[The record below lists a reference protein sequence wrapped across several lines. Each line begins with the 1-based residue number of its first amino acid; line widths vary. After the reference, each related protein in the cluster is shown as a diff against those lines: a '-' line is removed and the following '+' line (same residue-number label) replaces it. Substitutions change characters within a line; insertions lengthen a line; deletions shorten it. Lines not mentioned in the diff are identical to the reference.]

1 MTLSPPA
8 ATDTSQP
15 TPLKIGLLSL
25 AHVHATT
32 YVDILR
38 ARSDIE
44 VCVADPDATAADRSA
59 VALAHDAGINVVA
72 TYDDLFA
79 WKPDGVIICAE
90 NSRHREL
97 VELAAR
103 HGIPIL
109 CEKPIATT
117 IEDAC
122 AMVDACAATRT
133 PLMIAMPVRFHPAM
147 RSIRT
152 RLASGDLGAVKS
164 AVGTNTSKAPI
175 DSRPWFADAHLAG
188 GGALMDHIVHLTDLI
203 DSLIGVAPLE
213 VYAQSNRIIHGDRVT
228 VETGGIII
236 VTYIDGT
243 VVTID
248 CSWSA
253 PNSYPSWGGLTL
265 ALECEHG
272 SVEFD
277 AFNGRLDLYDDQI
290 GTLEWLDYDISLDA
304 LMLDEF
310 LAAIRSRSRP
320 EPTGEAGLRS
330 LKIALAAYESTMT
343 GQPAPV

>member
-8 ATDTSQP
+8 ATNTSQLAA
-15 TPLKIGLLSL
+15 LKIGLLSL

-32 YVDILR
+32 YIDVLR
-38 ARSDIE
+38 ARSDIQL
-44 VCVADPDATAADRSA
+44 CVADPDAPAAHRRA
-59 VALAHDAGINVVA
+59 MALAHDAGIDVAA

-79 WKPDGVIICAE
+79 WCPDGVIICAE
-90 NSRHREL
+90 NSRHRKL

-103 HGIPIL
+103 HGVPIL
-109 CEKPIATT
+109 CEKPIATN
-117 IEDAC
+117 IDDAR
-122 AMVDACAATRT
+122 AMIDACAATNT
-133 PLMIAMPVRFHPAM
+133 PLMIAMPVRFHPAL
-147 RSIRT
+147 RHIRT
-152 RLASGDLGAVKS
+152 RLASGGLGQVKS
-164 AVGTNTSKAPI
+164 AVGINTSRAPI

-203 DSLIGVAPLE
+203 DTLLGIAPLE
-213 VYAQSNRIIHGDRVT
+213 VYAQSNRIIREDSVT
-228 VETGGIII
+228 VETGGIVV
-236 VTYIDGT
+236 VTYVDGT
-243 VVTID
+243 VLTID

-277 AFNGRLDLYDDQI
+277 AFNGRLDLYDDAIDALQWI
-290 GTLEWLDYDISLDA
+290 DYDVSLDA

-310 LAAIRSRSRP
+310 LAGIRSGSRP

-330 LKIALAAYESTMT
+330 LKIVQAAYESTMT